1 MFIEPTTH
9 RKNNYLMSKLKKAG
23 RALAKDIS
31 ARLEDWLA
39 ELAVEIS
46 KGAGSGEGK
55 KRGRPAKKKKKGRPA
70 KKKLG
75 RPAKKTAGRPATKK
89 KRGRPAKK
97 KKVGRP
103 AKKKVG
109 RPAKKKKV
117 GRPAKKKVG
126 RPAKKKA
133 ASKTSKTKRV
143 SNLEKVKAAVGVKGA
158 TVKEISGK
166 TGIQPPNIS
175 TLLKKHSDIF
185 RKSGKRGGVVT
196 LKK

>member
-1 MFIEPTTH
+1 LLFIELITH

-55 KRGRPAKKKKKGRPA
+55 KRGRPAKKKKRGRPA
-70 KKKLG
+70 KKKPGRPAKKTAG

-89 KRGRPAKK
+89 KRGRPTKK

-103 AKKKVG
+103 AKKKTV
-109 RPAKKKKV
+109 
-117 GRPAKKKVG
+117 
-126 RPAKKKA
+126 
-133 ASKTSKTKRV
+133 SKTSKTKRV
-143 SNLEKVKAAVGVKGA
+143 SNLEKVKAAVGAKGA

-175 TLLKKHSDIF
+175 TLLKKHSDVF

>member
-1 MFIEPTTH
+1 
-9 RKNNYLMSKLKKAG
+9 MSKLKKAG

-39 ELAVEIS
+39 ELAVEIT

-55 KRGRPAKKKKKGRPA
+55 KRGRPAKKKKRGRPA

-89 KRGRPAKK
+89 KRGRPTKK

-109 RPAKKKKV
+109 RPAKKKT
-117 GRPAKKKVG
+117 
-126 RPAKKKA
+126 

-143 SNLEKVKAAVGVKGA
+143 SNLEKVKAAVGTKGA

>member
-1 MFIEPTTH
+1 LLFIELITH

-55 KRGRPAKKKKKGRPA
+55 KRGRPAKKKKRGRPA
-70 KKKLG
+70 KKKPGRPAKKTAG

-89 KRGRPAKK
+89 KRGRPTKK

-109 RPAKKKKV
+109 RPAKKKV
-117 GRPAKKKVG
+117 GRPAKKKTV
-126 RPAKKKA
+126 
-133 ASKTSKTKRV
+133 SKTSKTKRV

>member
-1 MFIEPTTH
+1 
-9 RKNNYLMSKLKKAG
+9 MSKLKKAG

-39 ELAVEIS
+39 ELAVEIT

-55 KRGRPAKKKKKGRPA
+55 KRGRPAKKKKRGRPA
-70 KKKLG
+70 KKKPG
-75 RPAKKTAGRPATKK
+75 RPAKRTAGRPATKK
-89 KRGRPAKK
+89 KRGRPTKK

-103 AKKKVG
+103 A
-109 RPAKKKKV
+109 KKKV

-143 SNLEKVKAAVGVKGA
+143 SNLEKVKAAVGTKGA
-158 TVKEISGK
+158 TVKEISDK

-175 TLLKKHSDIF
+175 TLLKKHSDVF